1 MYVLNF
7 EGLRMKANT
16 EKDLRQW
23 IRENLDAAFN
33 FGDLRRDGY
42 AESVCGRYDIA
53 KADGRTLQDVLDV
66 SCYACYGGVLVDLV
80 TPADD
85 AEETHNCRSFAVW
98 KENGPKGD
106 GYYCD
111 ECGQFITSNAFE

>member
-16 EKDLRQW
+16 EKELRQW

-33 FGDLRRDGY
+33 FGELRREGS
-42 AESVCGRYDIA
+42 AESLCGRYDVA
-53 KADGRTLQDVLDV
+53 KSDGRTLQDVLHV

-85 AEETHNCRSFAVW
+85 TEETHYCRSFAVW

-106 GYYCD
+106 GYYCA
-111 ECGQFITSNAFE
+111 ECGQFITPNAFE